1 MTFAA
6 DILSLLFHPKEFF
19 ADTSRTHS
27 LKLPLL
33 YTAVYGIF
41 AAVLGYQTTA
51 ASAELIG
58 MPDYAGVLGAR
69 HA

>member
-19 ADTSRTHS
+19 ADTSRTQS

-51 ASAELIG
+51 ASAE
-58 MPDYAGVLGAR
+58 
-69 HA
+69 